1 MTPIILFLCVLAQL
15 CLVTGQ
21 ILMKHAMNATHFTP
35 MPWGKVIPRFV
46 LGVTALSGW
55 FFLWVGLLQKKDLSY
70 ICPFEGLGTVLIL
83 LGAWIFL
90 KENLTAQS
98 WIGICL
104 VATGIALVSV
114 S

>member
-21 ILMKHAMNATHFTP
+21 ILVKHAVNATHLTP
-35 MPWGKVIPRFV
+35 MPWKIVIPRFV
-46 LGVTALSGW
+46 LGITALSGW

-70 ICPFEGLGTVLIL
+70 IYPFEGLGAVLIL

-90 KENLTAQS
+90 KEKLTIQA

-104 VATGIALVSV
+104 VAIGIAVVSV